1 MMSSSAGPTR
11 RPRRRHAIQWR
22 LLLLF
27 LLLALAVSGVFL
39 FGMQKALGVGWR
51 DAARPLLA
59 DYVDRVAAELGSPP
73 SVERAQA
80 LVQRL
85 PVTVR
90 ITGPQVN
97 WQSHPAQDPHRWR
110 RDAWMDDAQVHDGER
125 LFSRQTADGH
135 RVDFGLS
142 MPAWRERPRFIGW
155 ATLGV
160 LLLFTLAAWA
170 YLRHL
175 LRPLSDISAG
185 AKRFGSGDFSE
196 PIAVKRRDELGDLAA
211 DVNAMAANIHSM
223 LEAKRNLLLA
233 ISHELRSPI
242 TRARLNSELL
252 DESGPTGTRR
262 AALLRDLQE
271 MASLITDL
279 LESER
284 LGAGHSALQREWADP
299 VALARDVVDAFE
311 ASHTGARV
319 ALKLEAELAD
329 VSLDPARIRLLLRNL
344 LDNAWRHSGSG
355 AMPPELQVALEG
367 PWLVY
372 TVSDHGPGVPA
383 EVLSHLAQPFYRPDR
398 SRDRETGGVGLGLYL
413 CKQVALAHGGS
424 LDISNRSGAG
434 DSGLQVRVQLPR
446 AGA

>member
-1 MMSSSAGPTR
+1 MR
-11 RPRRRHAIQWR
+11 RPRRRRAIQWR

-73 SVERAQA
+73 SVDRAQA

-97 WQSHPAQDPHRWR
+97 WQSHPTQDPHRWR

-135 RVDFGLS
+135 RVDFALS

-185 AKRFGSGDFSE
+185 AMRFGSGDFS
-196 PIAVKRRDELGDLAA
+196 
-211 DVNAMAANIHSM
+211 
-223 LEAKRNLLLA
+223 
-233 ISHELRSPI
+233 
-242 TRARLNSELL
+242 
-252 DESGPTGTRR
+252 
-262 AALLRDLQE
+262 
-271 MASLITDL
+271 
-279 LESER
+279 
-284 LGAGHSALQREWADP
+284 
-299 VALARDVVDAFE
+299 
-311 ASHTGARV
+311 
-319 ALKLEAELAD
+319 
-329 VSLDPARIRLLLRNL
+329 
-344 LDNAWRHSGSG
+344 
-355 AMPPELQVALEG
+355 
-367 PWLVY
+367 
-372 TVSDHGPGVPA
+372 
-383 EVLSHLAQPFYRPDR
+383 
-398 SRDRETGGVGLGLYL
+398 
-413 CKQVALAHGGS
+413 
-424 LDISNRSGAG
+424 
-434 DSGLQVRVQLPR
+434 
-446 AGA
+446 